1 MIVRLDPCGLV
12 CVLMIYGCV
21 IYADYVVTIW
31 MVMPVFGESIWG
43 ALHIAFFNTLIFMTL
58 FSHART
64 MLTDPGVVPIL
75 KNGTFHDRNAQLNL
89 LSSSSEDDSPSDRE
103 AMMLRSR
110 SGAAADWTMCTRC
123 ESFRPPRAHHCR
135 VCRRCIRKMDHHCP
149 WVNNCVGEF
158 NQKFFLQ
165 FLFYVG
171 LSSTYSILVMVL
183 SWVYDDEFA
192 STGLKGPFGENAH
205 HAKVLHSIFL
215 SMESALFGMF
225 VLAVSCDQLSAIFSE
240 ETAVEAVQRRTRQAY
255 KKSRRKGRVA
265 LLREVCGG
273 GPLFSWF
280 FPCSS
285 PPLDRDI
292 TVRPRALGHFEV

>member
-1 MIVRLDPCGLV
+1 
-12 CVLMIYGCV
+12 
-21 IYADYVVTIW
+21 
-31 MVMPVFGESIWG
+31 MPVFGESIWG
-43 ALHIAFFNTLIFMTL
+43 AFHIALFNTLIFLTL
-58 FSHART
+58 FSHGRT

-75 KNGTFHDRNAQLNL
+75 KNGAFHDRSAQLG
-89 LSSSSEDDSPSDRE
+89 SSSSEDDSLSDRE

-110 SGAAADWTMCTRC
+110 SGQLGDWTMCTRC

-171 LSSTYSILVMVL
+171 LSSCYSVLVMVL

-225 VLAVSCDQLSAIFSE
+225 VIAVSCDQLGAIFSE
-240 ETAVEAVQRRTRQAY
+240 ETAIEAVQRRTKQVY
-255 KKSRRKGRVA
+255 KRSRRRSRVS
-265 LLREVCGG
+265 LLKEVCGG
-273 GPLFSWF
+273 GSLFAWLV
-280 FPCSS
+280 PCSS
-285 PPLDRDI
+285 PPTGREFLAN
-292 TVRPRALGHFEV
+292 PKALSHFDV

>member
-1 MIVRLDPCGLV
+1 
-12 CVLMIYGCV
+12 
-21 IYADYVVTIW
+21 
-31 MVMPVFGESIWG
+31 
-43 ALHIAFFNTLIFMTL
+43 
-58 FSHART
+58 
-64 MLTDPGVVPIL
+64 
-75 KNGTFHDRNAQLNL
+75 
-89 LSSSSEDDSPSDRE
+89 
-103 AMMLRSR
+103 MMLRSR

-183 SWVYDDEFA
+183 SWIYDDEFA

-225 VLAVSCDQLSAIFSE
+225 VLAVSCDQGQFSTASHEIFIVSSRDADHLSAIFSE

-255 KKSRRKGRVA
+255 KKSRRKGRIA